1 MNPKISIITV
11 CFNSVNILEQ
21 TIMSVTNQLYDN
33 IEYIIIDGGS
43 KDGTVD
49 IIKKHESKITYWVS
63 EPDNGIY
70 DAMNKGIKHATGEWI
85 NFMNAG
91 DSFASFDIISTI
103 FIKNYSI
110 LKNKSAIY
118 GDSIVCISLGEK
130 YSKCIKPFWKDESF
144 IPDKGFSHQ
153 SSFVRSDYAKLHP
166 FDTSFKICADF
177 KMLYDLYKADNKSF
191 VYIPF
196 AIAKYEVENGFSKQ
210 NATLAY
216 KENALIIGKN
226 KHPLFFLYYFKF
238 KSNKIAHDYLSSFL
252 KKNFPKLFNYIKMKR
267 L

>member
-177 KMLYDLYKADNKSF
+177 KGGHAF
-191 VYIPF
+191 
-196 AIAKYEVENGFSKQ
+196 
-210 NATLAY
+210 
-216 KENALIIGKN
+216 
-226 KHPLFFLYYFKF
+226 
-238 KSNKIAHDYLSSFL
+238 
-252 KKNFPKLFNYIKMKR
+252 
-267 L
+267 